1 LPSTG
6 LVAASSLIGDPIN
19 CDKGK
24 KVFEDHCWIHG
35 AERAGYGD
43 LEDQKHFGCVL
54 RTNDKNEVRNI
65 QAAGCNGGPLGTLVE
80 NKIEGTPILKL
91 AMVKRLYRVSHSEVY
106 KVNQL

>member
-1 LPSTG
+1 M
-6 LVAASSLIGDPIN
+6 AASSLIGDPIN

-54 RTNDKNEVRNI
+54 RTENCDENGANCEVSKV
-65 QAAGCNGGPLGTLVE
+65 CSE
-80 NKIEGTPILKL
+80 LKL
-91 AMVKRLYRVSHSEVY
+91 PLK
-106 KVNQL
+106 